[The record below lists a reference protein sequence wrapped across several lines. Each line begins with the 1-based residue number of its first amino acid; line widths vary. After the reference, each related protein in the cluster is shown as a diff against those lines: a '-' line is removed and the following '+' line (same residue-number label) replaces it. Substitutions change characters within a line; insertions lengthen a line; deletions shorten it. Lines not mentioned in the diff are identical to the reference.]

1 MEPAILA
8 DMHQGNPAYAE
19 EFFGPV
25 FLMFRVRDEE
35 QAIRLANDSPF
46 GLAAVIFSADEVR
59 AEALAMQIDAG
70 MVFVNRPAWTAPDVP
85 FGGVKHSGYGREL
98 SELGIQEFV
107 NKKLIEV
114 NSKERSKETLSLE
127 ERIRQRAY
135 ELYVQRGNE
144 SGSELDDWFQ
154 AEEEIRR
161 AQEQTR

>member
-1 MEPAILA
+1 MEVCAGFCLEFHRYGRPL
-8 DMHQGNPAYAE
+8 DVKDVE
-19 EFFGPV
+19 EFIGMAQDV
-25 FLMFRVRDEE
+25 GAHRAALVSAKGYSETAKARAKMAQVD
-35 QAIRLANDSPF
+35 LYTVVDTPF

-114 NSKERSKETLSLE
+114 NSPDT
-127 ERIRQRAY
+127 
-135 ELYVQRGNE
+135 
-144 SGSELDDWFQ
+144 SEL
-154 AEEEIRR
+154 
-161 AQEQTR
+161 